1 MSKNVEL
8 SFIIPALNEE
18 KNIEHTIR
26 SIKKAIG
33 NQPAEIIVCDNGS
46 QDQTLQIAKSLG
58 ATAIVDKLATIGGL
72 RNAGARNSAG
82 SVLIFIDADVQLAED
97 WLQNLKREIE
107 NWPQDRLIVTGSTC
121 LVPSSSSFIQSNWFA
136 KLIKTTTNYIN
147 SGHLIVSSE
156 MFDSIGGFDETL
168 KTAEDY
174 DFCQR
179 AKNANGKLVEAQNL
193 KAYHYGFPS
202 TLWAF
207 CSREAWHGREDF
219 SSLQKFTHSKTA
231 IAAVFNV
238 IFLFLSLTTYL
249 LTFNAFPA
257 LVFLLLSVTLCL
269 ILTGLKFGSDS
280 PGKFLKTTLCCEL
293 YLLSRAFSVVYRQS
307 RPSQRA

>member
-1 MSKNVEL
+1 MSNNVEL

-18 KNIEHTIR
+18 KNIENTIH

-33 NQPAEIIVCDNGS
+33 DLSSEIIVCDNGS
-46 QDQTLQIAKSLG
+46 KDRTVQIAESSG
-58 ATAIVDKLATIGGL
+58 ATVIIDKLATIAGL
-72 RNAGARNSAG
+72 RNTGARNASG
-82 SVLIFIDADVQLAED
+82 SVLVFIDADVRLAED
-97 WLQNLKREIE
+97 WLQNLEPEIE
-107 NWPQDRLIVTGSTC
+107 EWPQDRLVVTGSTY
-121 LVPSSSSFIQSNWFA
+121 LVPTASSFVETNWFS
-136 KLIKTTTNYIN
+136 KLTRTATNYIN
-147 SGHLIVSSE
+147 SGHLIVTRE
-156 MFDSIGGFDETL
+156 MFDRIAGFDETL

-179 AKNANGKLVEAQNL
+179 AQNANGKLVEAQSL

-219 SSLQKFTHSKTA
+219 SSLKKITHSKTA

-238 IFLFLSLTTYL
+238 IFLSLSLITFL
-249 LTFNAFPA
+249 LTFDAIPA
-257 LVFLLLSVTLCL
+257 LVFLLLSIILCL

-280 PGKFLKTTLCCEL
+280 PDKFLKTTICCEF
-293 YLLSRAFSVVYRQS
+293 YLLSRAFSVFYRKT
-307 RPSQRA
+307 RPSQRT